1 MNGGRRTLWSPAFI
15 GPVCLR
21 NRILRSAVNDAQAD
35 AEGRCTPTHFTV
47 YRELITGGVGAIVS
61 GHIYVHRS
69 GIAGNRQLGLD
80 RDEQMPG
87 LAHLAEVV
95 HKAGGLIFAQLS
107 HAGSQADI
115 YLSGGPPAG
124 PSARLSPEGPM
135 SCALSLGDIAT
146 VIEAF
151 ALAAR
156 RARRAGFDGIQIH
169 AAHGYCLSE
178 FLSPAL
184 NKRTDAYGGSVENR
198 ARLPLEVCRAVR
210 AEVGRDYPLLIKLNS
225 EDAVEN
231 GMTRAMMRQTVA
243 LLQRESLL
251 DAVEISG
258 LWGRQRVRAVAVDAA
273 DPSTEAYAHLAAEEF
288 KREFDLPLILVGGIR
303 TRAAATALIESG
315 KSDFVAMARPLIR
328 DPGLVAHWWQRDH
341 SHPEQTRG
349 AEAAFAE

>member
-1 MNGGRRTLWSPAFI
+1 MSAARRTLWSPGFI
-15 GPVCLR
+15 GSVCLR
-21 NRILRSAVNDAQAD
+21 NRLLRSAVNDAQAD
-35 AEGRCTPTHFTV
+35 AEGRCTPTHLTV
-47 YRELITGGVGAIVS
+47 YRELINGGVGAIVS
-61 GHIYVHRS
+61 GHIYVHKS

-80 RDEQMPG
+80 RDGQVEG
-87 LAHLAEVV
+87 LARLTEVV
-95 HKAGGLIFAQLS
+95 HEAGGLIFAQLS

-135 SCALSLGDIAT
+135 SCALGLGDIAT

-184 NKRTDAYGGSVENR
+184 NKRTDAYGGTVENR

-231 GMTRAMMRQTVA
+231 GMTRVMMRRTVDR
-243 LLQRESLL
+243 LQRENLL

-258 LWGRQRVRAVAVDAA
+258 LWGRQRVRPAAVDAA
-273 DPSTEAYAHLAAEEF
+273 DPSTEAYAHQAAVEF
-288 KREFDLPLILVGGIR
+288 KREFDLPLILVGGVR
-303 TRAAATALIESG
+303 TPAAAKALIERG
-315 KSDFVAMARPLIR
+315 TCDFVAMARPLIR
-328 DPGLVAHWWQRDH
+328 DPGLIARWWRRDH
-341 SHPEQTRG
+341 PCLDNTRS
-349 AEAAFAE
+349 AETALAE